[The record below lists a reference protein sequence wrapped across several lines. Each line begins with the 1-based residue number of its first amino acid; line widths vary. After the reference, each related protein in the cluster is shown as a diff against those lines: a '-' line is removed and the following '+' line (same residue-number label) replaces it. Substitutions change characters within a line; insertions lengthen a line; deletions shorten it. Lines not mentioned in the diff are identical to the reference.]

1 MMAVE
6 NTDTQGTKIFDR
18 DALLARLCDDEELV
32 SEVVNVYL
40 EDTPHQI
47 ETLKAAHQQGNQEQ
61 IVRQGHTIKG
71 ASSNISAMR
80 MRQIAFE
87 IEQAG
92 KVGDLERISSL
103 LAALEEQFRE
113 LQEYLSR

>member
-1 MMAVE
+1 MMTGPE
-6 NTDTQGTKIFDR
+6 NRSDKIFDKE
-18 DALLARLCDDEELV
+18 ALMSRLCDDEDLV
-32 SEVVNVYL
+32 SEVVEVYL

-47 ETLKAAHQQGNQEQ
+47 ESLRDAHQNGDQDR

-80 MRQIAFE
+80 MQQTAYE
-87 IEQAG
+87 IEEAG
-92 KVGDLERISSL
+92 KSGDLGKVSEL
-103 LAALEEQFRE
+103 LGTLEEHFHE

>member
-1 MMAVE
+1 MSTTDHSEMM
-6 NTDTQGTKIFDR
+6 IFDR
-18 DALLARLCDDEELV
+18 EALMARLSDDEELV
-32 SEVVNVYL
+32 SEVVEVYL

-47 ETLKAAHQQGNQEQ
+47 ETLRNAHAEGDADK

-71 ASSNISAMR
+71 ASSNISALR
-80 MRQIAFE
+80 MRQIALA

-92 KVGDLERISSL
+92 KSGELEKVPEL
-103 LAALEEQFRE
+103 LASLEAQFQV